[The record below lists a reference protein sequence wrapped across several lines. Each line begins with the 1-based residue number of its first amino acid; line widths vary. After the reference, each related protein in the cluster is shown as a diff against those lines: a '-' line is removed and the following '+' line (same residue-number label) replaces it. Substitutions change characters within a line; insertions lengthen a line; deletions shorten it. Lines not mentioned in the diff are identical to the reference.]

1 MAATQ
6 VQLKPNVFL
15 TLDDV
20 KEWLGLTSQM
30 CTANPGL
37 ENKLARLLNSVTD
50 MAERHLNG
58 PIKTRSIPAE
68 FHDGDSSNTIMPD
81 YWPVREIASIYVDFN
96 RQFSQPTLIQKTNY
110 ILRGAPDPTF
120 PNQVRGSD
128 IVLRD
133 DNETSIVGRIF
144 TGSTVG
150 SIKMAYTA
158 GWGADQ
164 NEIPADLTQA
174 ILMGIEY
181 YYRKQDSKDIGVKSK
196 TVNGQSIT
204 FVQGLPLEVMSILN
218 MYVDYTLGRNNR
230 PQTNTFTL

>member
-15 TLDDV
+15 SLDDV
-20 KEWLGLTSQM
+20 KDWLGITQAMVDKDSTLD
-30 CTANPGL
+30 NR
-37 ENKLARLLNSVTD
+37 LARLLNSMTD
-50 MAERHLNG
+50 MAERHIHG

-68 FHDGDSSNTIMPD
+68 FHDGDSSNTIIPD
-81 YWPVREIASIYVDFN
+81 FWPVRDVGSIYVDFN
-96 RQFSQPTLIQKTNY
+96 RAFTAPTLVEKSNY

-133 DNETSIVGRIF
+133 DNDTSIVGRIF

-150 SIKMAYTA
+150 SIKIAYTA

-164 NEIPADLTQA
+164 TEIPADLINA
-174 ILMGIEY
+174 ILLGVEY
-181 YYRKQDSKDIGVKSK
+181 YYRKRDSKDLGVKSK
-196 TVNGQSIT
+196 SVNGQSISFT
-204 FVQGLPLEVMSILN
+204 QGLPKEVTDILDT
-218 MYVDYTLGRNNR
+218 YTDYTLGRNNR

>member
-1 MAATQ
+1 MTAIK
-6 VQLKPNVFL
+6 VELKPNVFL
-15 TLDDV
+15 SLDDV
-20 KEWLGLTSQM
+20 KEWLGITPQM
-30 CTANPGL
+30 CTASPGL

-50 MAERHLNG
+50 MAERHING
-58 PIKTRSIPAE
+58 PIKTRSMPAE
-68 FHDGDSSNTIMPD
+68 FHDGDSSNTIIPD
-81 YWPVREIASIYVDFN
+81 YWPVREVNEIYVDFN
-96 RQFSQPTLIQKTNY
+96 RTFTAPTLIPKSNY

-133 DNETSIVGRIF
+133 DNDNSIVGRIF
-144 TGSTVG
+144 TGSVVG
-150 SIKMAYTA
+150 SIKMSYTA

-164 NEIPADLTQA
+164 SEIPGDITQA

-196 TVNGQSIT
+196 SVNGQSIT
-204 FVQGLPLEVMSILN
+204 FVQGLPQEVKDILDT
-218 MYVDYTLGRNNR
+218 YVDYTLGRNNR